1 MKELKPTIVVTCGYF
16 NPIHP
21 GHIEC
26 FTLARALG
34 DELWVI
40 VNNDQQ
46 AELKRKVKSFQDEQ
60 FRMNV
65 VGALAG
71 HY

>member
-46 AELKRKVKSFQDEQ
+46 EHQPHSF
-60 FRMNV
+60 
-65 VGALAG
+65 
-71 HY
+71 